1 MTDSKPPERA
11 EPAPKQDYEFH
22 ELAGLFPL
30 IEGDEFDAFV
40 DTFRR
45 QGLLN
50 PITLYQGR
58 IARVQSK
65 AKLKALQEANPSR
78 FLS

>member
-50 PITLYQGR
+50 PITL
-58 IARVQSK
+58 
-65 AKLKALQEANPSR
+65 
-78 FLS
+78 